1 MINEDLVNELKRIG
15 DVLIKLADA
24 MGTDTAPAPE
34 LQAPA
39 EEEKVPTFEEIRGAM
54 ALKIQEG
61 HSDEIRGI
69 LIKYGASKLSDID
82 AAQYVAFMRDVEE
95 I

>member
-1 MINEDLVNELKRIG
+1 MINEQLVNELKRIG
-15 DVLIKLADA
+15 DALIKLADA
-24 MGTDTAPAPE
+24 MGTDMVPPQEA
-34 LQAPA
+34 QVPA

-61 HSDEIRGI
+61 HSDEIRGL

-82 AAQYVAFMRDVEE
+82 ATHYVAFMRDVEA